1 MFNVCTACGLSHVE
15 PEFDGS
21 SQLVC
26 SSCGDRRAF
35 RRLPLLLVGGPAG
48 AGKSSVGALLLGEL
62 TEAVV
67 IEGDLLWRREFD
79 TPGDGYNE
87 YSRLWLRL
95 AAHISQS
102 GKPVALFGAG
112 FAVPHGVEPL
122 PERRLFSAVHYLG
135 LVCDDEVLT
144 ARLRARPSWRNTTDE
159 LIGEHIK
166 FNHWLKE
173 HAATAAP
180 PVTLID
186 TTSAAVTETAALVA
200 DWIRGRVGG
209 ANQGASS
216 IP

>member
-21 SQLVC
+21 GHLVC

-48 AGKSSVGALLLGEL
+48 AGKSSVGATLLSEL

-79 TPGDGYNE
+79 TPEDGYNE
-87 YSRLWLRL
+87 YSRMWLRL

-112 FAVPHGVEPL
+112 FAVPHNTESL
-122 PERRLFSAVHYLG
+122 PERRLFSAIHYLG
-135 LVCDDEVLT
+135 LICDDEVLT
-144 ARLRARPSWRNTTDE
+144 ARLRARPSWRYTTDV
-159 LIGEHIK
+159 LI
-166 FNHWLKE
+166 KE
-173 HAATAAP
+173 HVKFSLWLNVTAATVEP

-186 TTSAAVTETAALVA
+186 TTSAAITETAALVA
-200 DWIRGRVGG
+200 DWIRVRVRD
-209 ANQGASS
+209 ANRSEPS
-216 IP
+216 NP

>member
-15 PEFDGS
+15 PEFDESGH
-21 SQLVC
+21 LVC
-26 SSCGDRRAF
+26 GSCGGRRPF

-48 AGKSSVGALLLGEL
+48 AGKSTAGAALLGEL

-67 IEGDLLWRREFD
+67 IEADLLWRREFD
-79 TPGDGYNE
+79 TPGDGYRS

-122 PERRLFSAVHYLG
+122 PERRLFDAVHYLG
-135 LVCDDEVLT
+135 LVCDDEVLA
-144 ARLRARPSWRNTTDE
+144 ARLRARPSWRNTSDE
-159 LIGEHIK
+159 LVGEHVK

-173 HAATAAP
+173 HAAKTEP

-186 TTSAAVTETAALVA
+186 TTSAAVPVTAALVA
-200 DWIRGRVGG
+200 SWVRGRVR
-209 ANQGASS
+209 
-216 IP
+216 